1 MKFCPNC
8 GRELADDMKFCQKCG
23 TKMPEVSAEQEKTAF
38 QAENFSAYTEQPPV
52 LPNKRKGLKVL
63 SIICFVSALIYAL
76 MAIGQVS
83 MLAMVPFMII
93 VGIMFFVLSGTPK
106 GSKEICIGKSESG
119 GKQLKKSVFIA
130 TCLITAFIIF
140 GVLMGALGGKTST
153 NNKAENSPSIA
164 SPSSAATSTTPASPS
179 PSPSPT
185 VIKPAVILDVT
196 QFANISSAQLKGI
209 LGEPSKTEKTD
220 FKGTVT
226 VPCVYYDY
234 DNIKG
239 LSEVEFTLINDKV
252 IEMLTYTDLSY
263 GKGQDMLSRLGITK
277 PENTYKAVDQKTA
290 VRYRCPT
297 SAIDDVWVGNID
309 SAKDTFGFLRVTYD
323 LFYSEQWYVP
333 VTTQEQASYTVSTK
347 DAVKS
352 ILKSPK
358 SADFPFLDWSFAK
371 NPWYVAVQSY
381 VDAQNSFGANIRSNF
396 TFIYSS
402 DTGNLVYAIF
412 DGKEVYN
419 DGYVKFEDLVKKIA
433 AAN

>member
-23 TKMPEVSAEQEKTAF
+23 TKMSEGSSERDNMELP
-38 QAENFSAYTEQPPV
+38 AENFSAYSEQPPV
-52 LPNKRKGLKVL
+52 LPNKRKGLKIL
-63 SIICFVSALIYAL
+63 SIICFIFALIYAL
-76 MAIGQVS
+76 MSIGQVS
-83 MLAMVPFMII
+83 ILAMVPFMVI

-106 GSKEICIGKSESG
+106 GSKQIYIGKNESSG
-119 GKQLKKSVFIA
+119 IQLKKSVFIA
-130 TCLITAFIIF
+130 ACLITAFIIF

-153 NNKAENSPSIA
+153 NNNKAENSPSAA
-164 SPSSAATSTTPASPS
+164 SPSSAVASTAPASPS
-179 PSPSPT
+179 PT
-185 VIKPAVILDVT
+185 VVKPVVILDVT

-209 LGEPSKTEKTD
+209 LGEPSKTEKAD
-220 FKGTVT
+220 YKGIVT
-226 VPCVYYDY
+226 VPCVYYNY
-234 DNIKG
+234 DNING

-263 GKGQDMLSRLGITK
+263 NKGEDMLSRLGIIN
-277 PENTYKAVDQKTA
+277 PDSTYKAVDQTTA
-290 VRYRCPT
+290 IRYRCPT
-297 SAIDDVWVGNID
+297 SAIDDVWIGNID
-309 SAKDTFGFLRVTYD
+309 TAKDTFGFLRVTYD

-402 DTGNLVYAIF
+402 DTGKLVYAVL
-412 DGKEVYN
+412 DDKEVYN
-419 DGYVKFEDLVKKIA
+419 DGYVKFEDLVKKMA